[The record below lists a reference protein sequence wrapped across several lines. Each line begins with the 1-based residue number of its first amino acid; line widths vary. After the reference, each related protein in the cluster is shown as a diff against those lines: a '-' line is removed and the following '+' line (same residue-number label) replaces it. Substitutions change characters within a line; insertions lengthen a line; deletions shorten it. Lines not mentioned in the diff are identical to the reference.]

1 MVHYKNTAFTDKD
14 QNVCA
19 LIILKSATY
28 LWEIVNM
35 LFVERRVIVKSS
47 LGSAVDI
54 LKNMQNIKNYK
65 IDWVT
70 SIPQFSK

>member
-19 LIILKSATY
+19 LIIKSATY